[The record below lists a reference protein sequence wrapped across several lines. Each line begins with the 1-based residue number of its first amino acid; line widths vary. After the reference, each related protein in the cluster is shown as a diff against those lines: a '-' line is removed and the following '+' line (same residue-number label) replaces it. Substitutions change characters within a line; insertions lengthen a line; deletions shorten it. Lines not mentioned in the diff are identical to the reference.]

1 MTNFAQ
7 MKKYKTSDTLTEGD
21 IVEYEHDKTWNDEST
36 AYFKAVCIDKTK
48 PCMKQCDMAGVKW
61 PEFEVCR
68 NKLYPMGMWWEYE
81 KYIEKWRRETRNLAE
96 YIDETGNDNGFGT
109 TT

>member
-1 MTNFAQ
+1 M
-7 MKKYKTSDTLTEGD
+7 
-21 IVEYEHDKTWNDEST
+21 
-36 AYFKAVCIDKTK
+36 
-48 PCMKQCDMAGVKW
+48 